1 MERLEIFMK
10 RLLRLSLMTRLI
22 LALVLVGLV
31 PLAVVL
37 TDRSFVESSLRKQVL
52 QTHALVA
59 GSRARDVAA
68 FVANHRILAEALAKN
83 PAVYRAPK
91 STAAEELLAGMLQS
105 QPNLA
110 AVSLTD
116 IEGEEFIRAQ
126 RREFAADADQVLAMP
141 SDQELSIF
149 RLPSGTWIRV
159 DVPFADGSGVV
170 REMVSSKEIDD
181 ILQPHEIGRAKP
193 QESVE
198 EVGAEADLVLA
209 SRQGEVILGSLDSL
223 DHLPPTLVKTALSGQ
238 VSGVAGEDAKI
249 LGAFA
254 PVPRSSWVVLSIQP
268 RDVAESVAVR
278 MRRSFRLALGGALG
292 LTALV
297 TFGAYGSVVRP
308 IRSLVLSQQRLA
320 GLTPQPQT
328 GNEIEQLQE
337 SFSILERRLQEQE
350 ALGKV
355 FLGRYQVIEVIGEG
369 GMGTVF
375 RGWDPKLQR
384 PVALK
389 TIRLVKA
396 SSEEQ
401 RQNQVSTLLHEAV
414 AAARISH
421 PNVVAVYDVLDQGNV
436 AFMSMELVDGITLS
450 DYLLTHGRIEP
461 KLMVSLALSVARG
474 LGAAHKEGIVHHDV
488 KPGNVLLGWSGE
500 VKVVD
505 FGIARFLSSLQETT
519 DTVFGTPGYLPPEAL
534 RGQPY
539 TEAGDLFS
547 LGVLMYEGLS
557 GRRPFAAAN
566 MRDIVL
572 NTLREEAPPL
582 TSRDPSISPDLE
594 SIVQG
599 LLRKDPEERIPT
611 AEQLLSQL
619 EALPSIPWGLEGY
632 EKNDDAKKSD
642 SPHSRLC
649 PIVGDGRLPRGT

>member
-1 MERLEIFMK
+1 MK
-10 RLLRLSLMTRLI
+10 RFLRLGLMTRVI

-37 TDRSFVESSLRKQVL
+37 TDRTFVEKSLRKQVL

-83 PAVYRAPK
+83 PAVYGAPT
-91 STAAEELLAGMLQS
+91 SPAAEELLAGMLQS

-110 AVSLTD
+110 AVSLTNID
-116 IEGEEFIRAQ
+116 GEEFLRAQ
-126 RREFAADADQVLAMP
+126 RKDFAAEADQVLATV
-141 SDQELSIF
+141 SDQELAVFQLS
-149 RLPSGTWIRV
+149 SGAWIRV

-170 REMVSSKEIDD
+170 REVVSSKELND
-181 ILQPHEIGRAKP
+181 ILRPDEIGPIKSREKL
-193 QESVE
+193 E

-209 SRQGEVILGSLDSL
+209 SREGEVILGTLENLDN
-223 DHLPPTLVKTALSGQ
+223 LPPTLVTNALSGQ
-238 VSGVAGEDAKI
+238 ISGVAGDDAEI

-254 PVPRSSWVVLSIQP
+254 PVPRSSWVVISVQP
-268 RDVAESVAVR
+268 KDVAEFVAVR
-278 MRRSFRLALGGALG
+278 MRKSFRWALGGALG
-292 LTALV
+292 LTTLL

-308 IRSLVLSQQRLA
+308 IRSLVRSQQRLA
-320 GLTPQPQT
+320 GLSPQPQA

-337 SFSILERRLQEQE
+337 SFSVLERRLQDQK

-401 RQNQVSTLLHEAV
+401 RQDQVSTLLHEAV
-414 AAARISH
+414 AAARITH

-450 DYLLTHGRIEP
+450 DYLLTRGRIEP
-461 KLMVSLALSVARG
+461 RLLVSLAISVARG
-474 LGAAHKEGIVHHDV
+474 LGAAHKEGIVHHDI

-505 FGIARFLSSLQETT
+505 FGIARFISSLQERS

-534 RGQPY
+534 RGEPY

-547 LGVLMYEGLS
+547 LGVVMYESLC
-557 GRRPFAAAN
+557 GRRPFAAGT
-566 MRDIVL
+566 MREIVL
-572 NTLREEAPPL
+572 KTLRDEAAPL
-582 TSRDPSISPDLE
+582 TSRDPNISPDLE
-594 SIVQG
+594 AIVMS
-599 LLRKDPEERIPT
+599 LLRKDPEDRIST
-611 AEQLLSQL
+611 ADQLLSRL
-619 EALPSIPWGLEGY
+619 GGLPNIPWVLEGY
-632 EKNDDAKKSD
+632 EKKDDSKKSD

-649 PIVGDGRLPRGT
+649 TVVGDGRLPRSA